1 MTEYDIHIDWHHG
14 YANSPSATII
24 TSPAVYD
31 YYGFDNEV
39 WHQTPDHSYC
49 YATHDDVLYHFI
61 AASNTGILPRSAMMG
76 FGGHVFNL
84 HCVDGTTVV
93 TNNAWSGNAEDF
105 NKSAGF
111 DFALRDV
118 SIVNAAE
125 PTRSPWAGFAIRTA
139 MLRTLVERAGW
150 HMTPEGV
157 ISVHPIEPMKPEGQR
172 EYPGTMR
179 SHFGGTS

>member
-1 MTEYDIHIDWHHG
+1 MNYDITIDWHHG
-14 YANSPSATII
+14 YANSPSAII
-24 TSPAVYD
+24 VVPQVTYG
-31 YYGFDNEV
+31 YFGFDNEV

-61 AASNTGILPRSAMMG
+61 RASNTGILPHKGIMG
-76 FGGHVFNL
+76 FGGHEFAL
-84 HCVDGTTVV
+84 HCLDGSTVV
-93 TNNAWSGNAEDF
+93 TNNAWSGNARDF
-105 NKSAGF
+105 NHSAQF
-111 DFALRDV
+111 PYALRDV
-118 SIVNAAE
+118 SIVSADDPNA
-125 PTRSPWAGFAIRTA
+125 SPWAGFAIRTA

-179 SHFGGTS
+179 SYFGGSS